1 MPEEND
7 SKNSVGY
14 GKPPKHTR
22 FRPGQSGNPRG
33 RPRKSATFEDE
44 IERELNSTIIVS
56 EDGERRRISK
66 RRAIVKKQVV
76 LALSGNLRAAEL
88 VLSSSRQVSS
98 NHDSLGLLLE
108 EFREK
113 NLRLRTDGTNENTS
127 PDLAETKSLD
137 AVEEDKS

>member
-1 MPEEND
+1 MSEESD

-14 GKPPKHTR
+14 GKPPKQTR

-137 AVEEDKS
+137 AVQEDKS